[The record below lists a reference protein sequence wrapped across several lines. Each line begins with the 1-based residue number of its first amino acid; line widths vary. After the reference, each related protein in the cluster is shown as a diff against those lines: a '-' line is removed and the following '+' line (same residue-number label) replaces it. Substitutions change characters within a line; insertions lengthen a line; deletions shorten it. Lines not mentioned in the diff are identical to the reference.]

1 MAYNGPISITPPTPM
16 PSRLIVYEDDEPI
29 GERLLD
35 RERVHIGRRPHN
47 DLVLPHSAVS
57 GDHALVITVRNDS
70 FLEDLHSTNGTW
82 VNGRMVTKR
91 LLQDGDE
98 IRIARYVLKY
108 CQEEC
113 GVDEMAAGEESPSQE
128 PAWQEEAAATFQ
140 DFNRTQVQRRYPD
153 VSPPDEEAR
162 PEAGSLPLGALRV
175 ISGPAAGKE
184 VALGRSLTTLGKPG
198 IQVAVIT
205 RQKEGYSLAYVEG
218 DSYPLVNG
226 SPVEEDEHTSLEH
239 LDDVEIAGVRMKFIL
254 QRPPAG
260 AEETDGD

>member
-1 MAYNGPISITPPTPM
+1 M
-16 PSRLIVYEDDEPI
+16 PSRLLVYEDDVSL
-29 GERLLD
+29 GECLLD
-35 RERVHIGRRPHN
+35 RERVHIGRKPHN

-57 GDHALVITVRNDS
+57 GEHAVVITVRNDS

-82 VNGRMVTKR
+82 VNGQVVAKR

-108 CQEEC
+108 RQGVGGKEGAEPPSREEH
-113 GVDEMAAGEESPSQE
+113 GQAASDGAP
-128 PAWQEEAAATFQ
+128 
-140 DFNRTQVQRRYPD
+140 DFNSTLVQRSYPEMP
-153 VSPPDEEAR
+153 SAGKIPMELDE
-162 PEAGSLPLGALRV
+162 SIFPLGALRV

-184 VALGRSLTTLGKPG
+184 VALNRSLTTLGKPG

-205 RQKEGYSLAYVEG
+205 RQKDGYAVAYVEG

-226 SPVEEDEHTSLEH
+226 SPVEEEEHTPLDH

-254 QRPPAG
+254 LRPPVD
-260 AEETDGD
+260 AEEVEAD